1 MLPTEISQVF
11 CPATFI
17 IGKQLTKL
25 AKHKQAGGGRQQWQ
39 DSDVWVS
46 ITVSHGTYSWGVDPS
61 GIPYCFQSQPA
72 TGYQTPAVYPR
83 KKSQPLVEIRRRLR
97 RAWRPQTQCLQPSFN
112 PEGHYLSGGT
122 ASILFPSISY
132 ELWSRH
138 PGQDQVLAQNEH
150 ITHKTVKRGA
160 QGILSSYL
168 GNEWRS
174 AVGYGALNICSLTH
188 SPPTLF
194 YVGMFITVRK
204 TLVLPFLPWQFLFKE
219 PLKYLVSDAYKH
231 LLKCSFIGG

>member
-17 IGKQLTKL
+17 TGKQLTKL
-25 AKHKQAGGGRQQWQ
+25 AKHKQAGGRQQWQ
-39 DSDVWVS
+39 DSNAWVS
-46 ITVSHGTYSWGVDPS
+46 ITVSHGAYGWGVDPS
-61 GIPYCFQSQPA
+61 RIPYYFLSQPA
-72 TGYQTPAVYPR
+72 MGNQTPAVYPQ
-83 KKSQPLVEIRRRLR
+83 KEKSATGRRRLR

-112 PEGHYLSGGT
+112 PKGHYLSGGT
-122 ASILFPSISY
+122 ANILFPSISY

-168 GNEWRS
+168 GNDWRS
-174 AVGYGALNICSLTH
+174 AVGDGALSICSLTH

-204 TLVLPFLPWQFLFKE
+204 TLVLPFIPWQFLFKE